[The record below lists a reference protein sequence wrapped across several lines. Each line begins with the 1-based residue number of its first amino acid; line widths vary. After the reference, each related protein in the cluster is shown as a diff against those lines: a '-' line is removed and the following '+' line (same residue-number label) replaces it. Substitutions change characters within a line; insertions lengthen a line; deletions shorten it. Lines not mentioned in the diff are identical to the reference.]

1 MARPKNETKAKEPVT
16 LRIRE
21 GRSGNKSLY
30 LDIYQNGVRR
40 YEYLKMYLVP
50 EKRGD
55 EEAKLTNKNTLA
67 AANAIKAQRIR
78 EIAEGKAGIKTKRD
92 RVLLLD
98 WAELKREEY
107 VRNAEA
113 SGRNPGTAYGYGT
126 LKTHLEAYISERK
139 RGPVYL
145 SDIDKEFCEGFIAY
159 LNGAKNL
166 RKKEEDETQRK
177 PLANNTKKRLFAQF
191 EAIINKAVRSELM
204 EANPIGKIES
214 SEKPKT
220 IMTERSFL
228 TADEV
233 RALTAAPCGNEQV
246 KRAFLFSCFCG
257 LRWSDIKSLR
267 WENIKKDGDSWL
279 IAKRTI
285 KTGEW
290 VFNPLNEEAKTLL
303 PSEEE
308 SVAGLVF
315 NLPSPESANATVKRW
330 AKAAGLDKKVTF
342 HTARHTFA
350 TLMLTLGADLYTT
363 SKLLGHSNISTTQ
376 IYAKIVDEKKA
387 KAVSLMNGILN
398 S

>member
-21 GRSGNKSLY
+21 GKSGNKSLY

-40 YEYLKMYLVP
+40 YEYLKMYLIP

-67 AANAIKAQRIR
+67 AANAIKAQRVK
-78 EIAEGKAGIKTKRD
+78 ELVNGKAGIKVKRD
-92 RVLLLD
+92 RILLLD
-98 WAELKREEY
+98 WVDLKREEY
-107 VRNAEA
+107 VKNAEA
-113 SGRNPGTAYGYGT
+113 SGRKAGTAFGFGT
-126 LKTHLEAYISERK
+126 LRTHLEKFISDFCK
-139 RGPVYL
+139 GPVYL
-145 SDIDKEFCEGFIAY
+145 SDIDKDFCLKFVDY
-159 LNGAKNL
+159 LNTAKNL
-166 RKKEEDETQRK
+166 RIKADREEK
-177 PLANNTKKRLFAQF
+177 PLANNTRKRLFAQF
-191 EAIINKAVRSELM
+191 ESIINKAVRAEVM
-204 EANPIGKIES
+204 EANPIERMDRAD
-214 SEKPKT
+214 KPKT

-228 TADEV
+228 TLEELRLLQGHPYGPEKV
-233 RALTAAPCGNEQV
+233 RQ
-246 KRAFLFSCFCG
+246 AFFFSCFTG
-257 LRWSDIKSLR
+257 LRWSDIKSLT
-267 WENIKKDGDSWL
+267 WENIKKDGDSWA

-290 VFNPLNEEAKTLL
+290 VFNPLNDEAKSFL
-303 PSEEE
+303 PSEAD
-308 SVAGLVF
+308 SVNVLVF
-315 NLPSPESANATVKRW
+315 DLPTASAANADLKRW
-330 AKAAGLDKKVTF
+330 AKVAGIEKKVSF

-363 SKLLGHSNISTTQ
+363 SKLLGHTNIATTQ